1 VRVLIADDDPVSRRI
16 LETRL
21 HDWGYEVEICLD
33 GRQASAALQA
43 DQGPR
48 LAILDW
54 MMPGR
59 NGIDVCRELR
69 SLAREQYVYII
80 LLTTKERKEDLL
92 VAMNAGA
99 DDYLTK
105 PYDPAELKARLRVG
119 ERILGLQAELIA
131 ARDALHVRATHD
143 ALTGQWNRGAIE
155 EILGRE
161 LARTLRDR
169 RPLSLAMADLD
180 HFKRINDTFG
190 HAAGDAV
197 LREAARRLGTG
208 LRLYDSLGRFGGEEF
223 LVVLPGCSPD
233 AAPKVGE
240 RLRWNVA
247 ADPFLFRDEPLV
259 MTVSLGIVSLAPD
272 MEGELSAQTTRGI
285 PLLEALIQAADSAL
299 YHAKEEGRNRM
310 ALSTFALPCMKA
322 DMLTS

>member
-1 VRVLIADDDPVSRRI
+1 VHVLIADDDPVSRRI

-21 HDWGYEVEICLD
+21 HDWGYQVEICLD

-43 DQGPR
+43 DEGPR

-69 SLAREQYVYII
+69 SLAREQREQYVYII

-169 RPLSLAMADLD
+169 RSLSLGLADLD
-180 HFKRINDTFG
+180 HFKRINDTLG

-247 ADPFLFRDEPLV
+247 ADPFLFRDTPLAIS
-259 MTVSLGIVSLAPD
+259 VSLGIVSLAAD
-272 MEGELSAQTTRGI
+272 VEGDLSAHASRGL

-299 YHAKEEGRNRM
+299 YRAKEEGRNRVI
-310 ALSTFALPCMKA
+310 LSTFALPA
-322 DMLTS
+322 PA